1 MDCFLI
7 PFILFLQAIYVVV
20 DVALV
25 IYYLLSIFA
34 FSESICTRSS
44 SMKVSKS

>member
-7 PFILFLQAIYVVV
+7 PFILLLHVIYIGV

-25 IYYLLSIFA
+25 IYYL
-34 FSESICTRSS
+34 SS
-44 SMKVSKS
+44 G